1 MKNNVTKELFMK
13 WKFLVLVE
21 DKIPKSVK
29 WFKDIQPENLLDKFI
44 HFGKHDM
51 NCNYLGKKREWR
63 VKQNFNENKETK
75 KV

>member
-29 WFKDIQPENLLDKFI
+29 CFKDIQPENLLDKFI
-44 HFGKHDM
+44 HFAKHDM

-63 VKQNFNENKETK
+63 VKKYFLRE
-75 KV
+75 

>member
-29 WFKDIQPENLLDKFI
+29 CFKDIQPENLLDKFI
-44 HFGKHDM
+44 HFAKHDM
-51 NCNYLGKKREWR
+51 NCNYLGKKWEWR
-63 VKQNFNENKETK
+63 VKKYF
-75 KV
+75 